1 MLYRPGFCSCQLKDY
16 VAQANGH
23 KEDGHVLKIPN
34 VQAEQNQQPARR
46 HFDPSID
53 LKDLVESGFSF
64 YDRVG
69 KGSLGYVYQAR
80 SKNIEA
86 LLAVKIF
93 HRKIFENKRTLKRL
107 EQEAM
112 RARELSHANLAAVYS
127 FGISAKNYPYLVMDF
142 LAGPS
147 LAEILKQEGFLD
159 VPRVIDIFIQVAEA
173 LHYAH
178 EEKMLHRDLKPSNIY
193 LLKATGGK
201 DFVKVSDLGLAKVL
215 PNPGRETKYMT
226 PDGEE
231 FGNPSYMSPEQ
242 CLGERLTPASDL
254 YGLGC
259 VMYECLS
266 GKMPLSSSNPVRLA
280 FKQVSEKPRSLTAR
294 FSDLDIP
301 EDLNDVVMCLLE
313 KSKDARF
320 ASAKDVAAALI
331 AIRDGGKPK
340 LPKKQIS
347 AAGKDDKAGLKGKLP
362 LGFLSELLDKV
373 KKKR

>member
-1 MLYRPGFCSCQLKDY
+1 M
-16 VAQANGH
+16 AQASNN
-23 KEDGHVLKIPN
+23 KEEAGHVLKIPN
-34 VQAEQNQQPARR
+34 IQAEQNIQPARR
-46 HFDPSID
+46 HFDPNID

-112 RARELSHANLAAVYS
+112 RARDLSHANLAAVYS

-242 CLGERLTPASDL
+242 CLGEKLTPASDL

-266 GKMPLSSSNPVRLA
+266 GKLPLSSSNPVRLA

-320 ASAKDVAAALI
+320 ASARDVAATLI

-340 LPKKQIS
+340 LPKKPS
-347 AAGKDDKAGLKGKLP
+347 TAVTRDDKAGLKGKLP

-373 KKKR
+373 KKKK